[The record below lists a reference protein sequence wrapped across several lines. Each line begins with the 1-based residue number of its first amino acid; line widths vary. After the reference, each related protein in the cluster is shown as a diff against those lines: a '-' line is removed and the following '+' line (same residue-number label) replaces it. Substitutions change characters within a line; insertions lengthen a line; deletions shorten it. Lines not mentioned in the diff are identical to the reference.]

1 MRFCLC
7 KWNSGTDYRFH
18 KTRFRNS
25 KKKMESI
32 INIFFFFIKISNNP
46 TFSPTSPFLEKI
58 FDPHPYCQIRGTWG
72 GWNCDICS
80 HRKKSAPDL
89 IWKFAKI
96 LWWQNVF
103 LYFWQNKPLWVE
115 LKING
120 VAIFITILLHFCY
133 CISLETAQHPEKWS
147 VSFKNFFKK
156 CECIRCYLPISS
168 NLQFQF

>member
-1 MRFCLC
+1 
-7 KWNSGTDYRFH
+7 
-18 KTRFRNS
+18 
-25 KKKMESI
+25 MESI
-32 INIFFFFIKISNNP
+32 VNIFFFFIKNSNNP

-58 FDPHPYCQIRGTWG
+58 FDPHPYCQIRGTQPLPPPFTKGGEGRG

-80 HRKKSAPDL
+80 HRKKSAPDV

-115 LKING
+115 LKINR
-120 VAIFITILLHFCY
+120 VVLFITILLHFY
-133 CISLETAQHPEKWS
+133 YFISLETAQHP
-147 VSFKNFFKK
+147 SFKNFFKK
-156 CECIRCYLPISS
+156 CECIRCYLAISS

>member
-1 MRFCLC
+1 
-7 KWNSGTDYRFH
+7 
-18 KTRFRNS
+18 
-25 KKKMESI
+25 MESI
-32 INIFFFFIKISNNP
+32 VNIFFFFIKNSNHP

-58 FDPHPYCQIRGTWG
+58 FDPPPYYQIRGTEPLPPPFTKGREG

-80 HRKKSAPDL
+80 HGKKSAPDV

-115 LKING
+115 LKINR
-120 VAIFITILLHFCY
+120 VVIFITILLHFY
-133 CISLETAQHPEKWS
+133 YFISLETAQHPERWS

-156 CECIRCYLPISS
+156 CECIRCYLAISS